1 MTVSSVDNQNSLLS
15 DLSIK
20 NQETDKTEKDKD
32 MFMRLMLA
40 QLENQNPLEPQD
52 GTEFLAQL
60 AQFSTVEGI
69 GNLNTAMDDMNG
81 MFRSNQ
87 ALQATALVGRDVL
100 VSGNDAYLDDQ
111 NNVSG
116 VVHTDGLAASDVR
129 MTIKS
134 ATGEVMRQIEL
145 GNIGSE
151 DTTFEWNGTDAEG
164 NRLPVGLY
172 NMEITGRSGG
182 EETALRTSTYANVN
196 SVSVVNN
203 KGDMLLNLKG
213 LGQISSDNIQ
223 QVR

>member
-1 MTVSSVDNQNSLLS
+1 MTVSSVDNQNGLLS
-15 DLSIK
+15 DLSIRNK
-20 NQETDKTEKDKD
+20 EKDKTEKDQD

-52 GTEFLAQL
+52 GTDFLAQL

-100 VSGNDAYLDDQ
+100 VGGNDAYLDGQ
-111 NNVSG
+111 NTING
-116 VVHTDGLAASDVR
+116 IVHTDGLAAGDVM

-134 ATGEVMRQIEL
+134 ASGEVVRQIDL
-145 GNIGSE
+145 GNIGAE
-151 DTTFEWNGTDAEG
+151 DTSFEWNGTDSNG
-164 NRLPVGLY
+164 NRLPEGLY

-182 EETALRTSTYANVN
+182 EEMALRTSTYANVN

-203 KGDMLLNLKG
+203 NGDMLLNLKG
-213 LGQISSDNIQ
+213 LGQISSESIQ